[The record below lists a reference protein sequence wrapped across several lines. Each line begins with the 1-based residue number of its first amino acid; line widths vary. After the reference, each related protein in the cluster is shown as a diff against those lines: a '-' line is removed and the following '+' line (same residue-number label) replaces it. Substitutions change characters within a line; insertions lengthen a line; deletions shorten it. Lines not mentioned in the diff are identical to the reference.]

1 MMHSLHRQADEA
13 GNMNAIRLMVQ
24 CCSMVRLIPSNGF
37 LWEAI

>member
-13 GNMNAIRLMVQ
+13 GNVNAIRLTGE
-24 CCSMVRLIPSNGF
+24 CFPFNGF